1 MINKFDV
8 YTRTHICVLNKSIN
22 KVNEQTILSNGKLIE

>member
-1 MINKFDV
+1 M
-8 YTRTHICVLNKSIN
+8 YTHTHTCILNKSIN

>member
-1 MINKFDV
+1 M
-8 YTRTHICVLNKSIN
+8 YTHAHTHTHICVLNKSIN

>member
-1 MINKFDV
+1 M
-8 YTRTHICVLNKSIN
+8 YTHTHTCLLNKSIN